1 MAAIVAEIPATL
13 IPPPGQVL
21 LADKFGPV
29 CDRDDRDDLGLVFTR
44 GEVDIS
50 ALKHKLLNLPAHI
63 WEDENQEGNVKL
75 TRPAHDRWGVK
86 KIVFTFCDDFLMKV
100 LDLPWSR
107 DEQWR
112 ELLLPIYAAIGVD
125 ESRIVRSLLASMPP
139 SMEIPV
145 HHDTGYWVKH
155 THRIHVSSINILEY
169 NLQCLHAM
177 VGSNRNKYRV
187 SRFYGWSFCG

>member
-1 MAAIVAEIPATL
+1 MAAIAIEAKTV
-13 IPPPGQVL
+13 IPPPGQVS
-21 LADKFGPV
+21 LADKLGPV

-50 ALKHKLLNLPAHI
+50 ALKHKLLSMPTHI

-86 KIVFTFCDDFLMKV
+86 KIVFTFCDDFLIKV

-107 DEQWR
+107 DDEWR

-125 ESRIVRSLLASMPP
+125 ESRVVRSLFASMPP

-155 THRIHVSSINILEY
+155 THRIHVYSSIA
-169 NLQCLHAM
+169 LQI
-177 VGSNRNKYRV
+177 SNFFIVNYCI
-187 SRFYGWSFCG
+187 RFRL